1 MPVGGCDG
9 LYEYGEGEESGF
21 GLRGPDA
28 DGDVVSI
35 VALVIDE
42 RASVCDGAVRDE
54 GSEEQGG
61 SEDGEVSHA
70 GIVAQDG
77 GRRQRAE
84 RISSDE

>member
-1 MPVGGCDG
+1 MPVGGCHG

-42 RASVCDGAVRDE
+42 RASVCGGAVRDE

-84 RISSDE
+84 RISSGE